1 MQSEYSQIGLV
12 HYSLQFFDILEIQKL
27 IKTLK
32 LVISVFCING
42 IQDQTDQI
50 LSIETQMCLLKKI
63 SLHCYFWSF
72 PLHFVVQTSN
82 THTQSMYL
90 KYILQYVG
98 YENKLLSTEYE
109 SRNETFACI
118 YKKGLPFTVQ
128 STLWIF
134 N

>member
-1 MQSEYSQIGLV
+1 M
-12 HYSLQFFDILEIQKL
+12 
-27 IKTLK
+27 KTLK

-42 IQDQTDQI
+42 IQD
-50 LSIETQMCLLKKI
+50 
-63 SLHCYFWSF
+63 
-72 PLHFVVQTSN
+72 PRSN
-82 THTQSMYL
+82 TFNRNINVSAEDLSSLLFLEFSPPFCGTNLQHTHTRSMYL
-90 KYILQYVG
+90 KFILQYVG